1 MKRTTKTLFLF
12 YFLFANFYMFAQNPG
27 DEDNN
32 GPDGLEGGDP
42 PAAEINTKL
51 WILLL
56 LALIYSYYTFRK
68 RITINNQNTN

>member
-1 MKRTTKTLFLF
+1 
-12 YFLFANFYMFAQNPG
+12 MFAQNPG

-42 PAAEINTKL
+42 PAAEINTKI

-56 LALIYSYYTFRK
+56 LALVYSYYTFKKRK
-68 RITINNQNTN
+68 TINLNN